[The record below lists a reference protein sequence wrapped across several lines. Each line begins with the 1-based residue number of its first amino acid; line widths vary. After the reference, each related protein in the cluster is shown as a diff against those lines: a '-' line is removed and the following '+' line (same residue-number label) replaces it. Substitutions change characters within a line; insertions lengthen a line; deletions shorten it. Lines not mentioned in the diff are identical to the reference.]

1 MPSAEFSCS
10 IIASPCFSNLALYIT
25 CSHCSVLR
33 GTFNIY
39 ANANSLCTMMQ
50 LLTARAQT
58 EGPFTRTSALPHPLP
73 LHAFPCWVNYTL
85 THSWTST
92 ASSVRCPVLHPGQ
105 RSRGGIGGGF
115 MTSCRSRASSRP
127 RRHFGDYFFSFALLC
142 ASSKK

>member
-10 IIASPCFSNLALYIT
+10 IKRIAMLLQLPALHLELPLLCPPRHLQHLCQCKLSLHYDAT
-25 CSHCSVLR
+25 THCSSSNR
-33 GTFNIY
+33 RAFYKDI
-39 ANANSLCTMMQ
+39 CTSSSSSSSP
-50 LLTARAQT
+50 A
-58 EGPFTRTSALPHPLP
+58 S
-73 LHAFPCWVNYTL
+73 CWVNYS
-85 THSWTST
+85 HSWTST